1 MGKPAARMGDQTAHG
16 GVIAAG
22 APTVLI
28 GGKPAARMGDMHTC
42 PMLNPGVPPPP
53 HVGAAIVGGVPTVL
67 ICGQPAACV
76 GDMVT
81 CSGPPDSIVAGEFTV
96 LIGPGGGGGAPGM
109 GGGSGATGTSKASSL
124 DEAEGTDEK
133 TGEAEQTENHFL
145 DVSFVDKG
153 GFPVTGVGYKMTD
166 PDGKEVKGTL
176 TGRIEKQGIE
186 TGDYEIAIRAISNAR
201 WSAEQAKPGDKLTL
215 TAKVSG
221 IEDGTRA
228 RITILVRDFDV
239 PDQVLTDIESK
250 VQNKKV
256 SEDWVYE
263 VDDRWLEIQTARE
276 ERGGYSSPR
285 LYFKVETDGV
295 EARSRILRLI
305 DDMEIMLKDGNN
317 NAISNRPYKAF
328 FPNGEVREGKL
339 DKDGKDK
346 LEKVPPGKANV
357 SFGRGE

>member
-16 GVIAAG
+16 GVIVAG

-42 PMLNPGVPPPP
+42 PMVNPAPVPPP
-53 HVGAAIVGGVPTVL
+53 HVGAAIVAGVPTVL

-81 CSGPPDSIVAGEFTV
+81 CSGPPDSIVSGEFTV

-109 GGGSGATGTSKASSL
+109 GGGSGASGTSQASGPGDA
-124 DEAEGTDEK
+124 DEIDQESDEGEE
-133 TGEAEQTENHFL
+133 GENHFL

-166 PDGKEVKGTL
+166 PDGKEVRGTL
-176 TGRIEKQGIE
+176 TGKIEKQGVE
-186 TGDYEIAIRAISNAR
+186 SGDYEISLRTISDAR
-201 WSAEQAKPGDKLTL
+201 WSAEQAKPSDKLTMS
-215 TAKVSG
+215 AKVFG
-221 IEDGTRA
+221 LEDDTKA
-228 RITILVRDFDV
+228 TITILVRDFDV
-239 PDQVLTDIESK
+239 PDQCLTEIESK
-250 VQNKKV
+250 VENKEV
-256 SEDWVYE
+256 SEDWEYQ
-263 VDDRWLEIQTARE
+263 VDERWLEIQTERE

-285 LYFKVETDGV
+285 LYFTVEADGV
-295 EARSRILRLI
+295 KARSRILRLT
-305 DDMEIMLKDGNN
+305 DDMEITLKDGNDK
-317 NAISNRPYKAF
+317 AIGNRQYKAF
-328 FPNGEVREGKL
+328 FPNGEVRESKV

-346 LEKVPPGKANV
+346 LEKVPPGKAKV